1 MTKTKVRKVNRNSEI
16 YIYELV
22 SQNVKK
28 YRMMRGLTQSQLA
41 DLVPYSY
48 STIISIEGNYR
59 NNFSLAVIGSI
70 AKALNIK
77 MYLLFM
83 DEDETK
89 DFLEKQNKIT
99 NN

>member
-1 MTKTKVRKVNRNSEI
+1 MTKLKKVNRNSEA

-28 YRMMRGLTQSQLA
+28 YRMMRGLTQSELA
-41 DLVPYSY
+41 DLIPYSY
-48 STIISIEGNYR
+48 STVISIEGNYR

-70 AKALNIK
+70 AKALNIR

-83 DEDETK
+83 DENETK
-89 DFLEKQNKIT
+89 QLLEKKSKKQTSK
-99 NN
+99 

>member
-1 MTKTKVRKVNRNSEI
+1 MAKPNRDSEI

-22 SQNVKK
+22 SKNIKK
-28 YRMMRGLTQSQLA
+28 YRKMRGLTQSQLA

-48 STIISIEGNYR
+48 ATIISIEGNYR
-59 NNFSLAVIGSI
+59 NNFSLAVVGSI

-83 DEDETK
+83 DEEETK
-89 DFLEKQNKIT
+89 DFEEKQKDIT
-99 NN
+99 QKV